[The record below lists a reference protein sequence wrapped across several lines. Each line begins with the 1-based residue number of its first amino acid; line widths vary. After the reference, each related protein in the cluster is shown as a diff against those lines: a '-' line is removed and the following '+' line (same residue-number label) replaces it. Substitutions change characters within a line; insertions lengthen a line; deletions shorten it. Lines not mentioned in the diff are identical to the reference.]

1 MGFAGENPALIILC
15 IMVMFLILGC
25 LSDPNVN
32 IMVFVPMILPL
43 IAKAGLDPVHAGII
57 IIINAMIG
65 NITPPVGVV
74 LMTVC
79 SIEKLKIED
88 VCKEL
93 WPWIVL
99 LVCFLIVIIAFPQMT
114 LWLPNMIHG

>member
-1 MGFAGENPALIILC
+1 
-15 IMVMFLILGC
+15 MV
-25 LSDPNVN
+25 
-32 IMVFVPMILPL
+32 LPL
-43 IAKAGLDPVHAGII
+43 IAKAGLDPIHAGVI

-74 LMTVC
+74 LLNGC
-79 SIEKLKIED
+79 SIEKLSFEK

-99 LVCFLIVIIAFPQMT
+99 WLGFLVFIIICPQVV
-114 LWLPNMIHG
+114 LWLPNLVMG